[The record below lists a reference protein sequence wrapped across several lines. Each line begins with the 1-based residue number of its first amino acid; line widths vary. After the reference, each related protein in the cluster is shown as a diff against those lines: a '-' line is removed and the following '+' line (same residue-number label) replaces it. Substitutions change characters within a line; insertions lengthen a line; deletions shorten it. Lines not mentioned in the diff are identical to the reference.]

1 MGVILVLSLFPFR
14 KKAYEFFLFC
24 HIICAILFLVFLYHH
39 LKLSKTNSYD
49 GWIWACVSMWAFDR
63 FARLLRVVILNARA
77 FSSNPAN
84 HHLARAKFVKGTD
97 IIQLTVYPSAED
109 VGYFP
114 GAHFFVFL
122 TGSWRF
128 WECHPFTAADWRPSE
143 PTLTGMPQR
152 SPSGARSLSE
162 SLADSLNGSLSKE
175 IGVKSGAL
183 RGGAV
188 VKRSGSGRSGRSG
201 SGRSG
206 SGVNRSGSGRSGVT
220 RSGSGRS
227 CRSGRSGVARSGSGR
242 SKSSRSE
249 RERSRSERDR
259 SRGGSRERTRLRGG
273 EPSPNDLCGGDLG
286 LRGGGLNI
294 EDAEAILGLRGGDL
308 HRQKSRNIYIVKQN
322 GNQGNIFV
330 VSDTGKGH
338 PIHSDAPGVGDI
350 ERTGTPRGGLE
361 RSKSESTRK
370 ELAKAKIAKAQ
381 EVARA
386 KDAAEKAKE
395 AIRIYELTKAREL
408 AKAKAELEKFRKAV
422 TPPLKDPESEKS
434 PASPEADSE
443 KELHGEP
450 PLKKGKEPSKA
461 IKEAPPKPESSKRK
475 PKRTHSKT
483 ETKEERA
490 AAREKRAEKRRKRLA
505 EKDEESE
512 TEPETGTEDI
522 DAGVLE
528 KYVPD
533 LRGINEDDDDVDPE
547 KLALELALGKDGLDD
562 DDEDDEGMS
571 IEKELEMLKQRQRE
585 EAEIRRRAIELEEE
599 QGDLSQ
605 ILLTTRTT
613 GSVNRPPGHGR
624 GPPRPKLTFLIK
636 PRKGMT
642 ATLASMIRENDE
654 AQVRRGVTRIK
665 ELEIKCLIEGA
676 YGINRPMHL
685 FETAV
690 VIAGGVGV
698 TTILP
703 YLADFNNR
711 SRGAGPENRTLT
723 RRFVFVWT
731 AREEELV
738 ENVVV
743 KRIPKGVLNREDV
756 SLQLYV
762 TKKKAEG
769 EKKLPGVRY
778 RRPNIPEILAA
789 ERKRLVGRMAVLS
802 CGPSVLVDITRNAVV
817 ECLTQ
822 ERKHVQYFEESYGW

>member
-1 MGVILVLSLFPFR
+1 MILS
-14 KKAYEFFLFC
+14 KS
-24 HIICAILFLVFLYHH
+24 H

-63 FARLLRVVILNARA
+63 FARLLRVIILNARA
-77 FSSNPAN
+77 FSSDPAN

-152 SPSGARSLSE
+152 TPSGARSLSE
-162 SLADSLNGSLSKE
+162 SLMDSLNGSLSKE
-175 IGVKSGAL
+175 IGVR
-183 RGGAV
+183 RGTPRGRAV
-188 VKRSGSGRSGRSG
+188 VGRSGSGRSTSGRSGGGGGVNRSSSGRSGVMRSGSGRSSSGRSGVMRSGSGRSGRSG
-201 SGRSG
+201 M
-206 SGVNRSGSGRSGVT
+206 
-220 RSGSGRS
+220 
-227 CRSGRSGVARSGSGR
+227 ARSGSGR
-242 SKSSRSE
+242 SKN
-249 RERSRSERDR
+249 SRSERDR
-259 SRGGSRERTRLRGG
+259 SRGGSRDRTRLRGG
-273 EPSPNDLCGGDLG
+273 ELDLDGLPGSDLG
-286 LRGGGLNI
+286 LRGGGLDI

-322 GNQGNIFV
+322 GNQGSIFV
-330 VSDTGKGH
+330 VSDTGKGR
-338 PIHSDAPGVGDI
+338 PIFDASGAGGI
-350 ERTGTPRGGLE
+350 ERIGTPRGGLE
-361 RSKSESTRK
+361 RSKSETTRK

-386 KDAAEKAKE
+386 KEAAAKAKE
-395 AIRIYELTKAREL
+395 AIRIYELTKAKEL
-408 AKAKAELEKFRKAV
+408 AKARAELAKFRQAA
-422 TPPLKDPESEKS
+422 TPPVENP
-434 PASPEADSE
+434 DSE
-443 KELHGEP
+443 KRPASSSEGGSKSEEPPKEP
-450 PLKKGKEPSKA
+450 PLNKEKEPVRAVKA
-461 IKEAPPKPESSKRK
+461 AAPRPESSKRK

-490 AAREKRAEKRRKRLA
+490 AAREKRAEKRRKRVA
-505 EKDEESE
+505 EKDEEPEVELE
-512 TEPETGTEDI
+512 TDTEDI
-522 DAGVLE
+522 NAGAVE

-533 LRGINEDDDDVDPE
+533 LRGINEGEDDDDPDQE
-547 KLALELALGKDGLDD
+547 KLALELALGNDLD
-562 DDEDDEGMS
+562 DDEDEDEGMS

-585 EAEIRRRAIELEEE
+585 EAEARRRAIELEEE

-605 ILLTTRTT
+605 ILVATRM
-613 GSVNRPPGHGR
+613 GSVNRPPGHPR

-642 ATLASMIRENDE
+642 ATLAGMIRENDE
-654 AQVRRGVTRIK
+654 AQRRRGITRIK

-703 YLADFNNR
+703 YLADFVDR
-711 SRGAGPENRTLT
+711 SRGVGPDNRTLT

-743 KRIPKGVLNREDV
+743 KRFPKGVLNREDV

-762 TKKKAEG
+762 TRKKAEG

-789 ERKRLVGRMAVLS
+789 EKRRLVGRMAVLS

>member
-1 MGVILVLSLFPFR
+1 MELMIWGKS
-14 KKAYEFFLFC
+14 
-24 HIICAILFLVFLYHH
+24 H

-63 FARLLRVVILNARA
+63 FARLLRVIILNARA
-77 FSSNPAN
+77 FSKDPAN

-128 WECHPFTAADWRPSE
+128 WECHPFTAADWRPSG

-152 SPSGARSLSE
+152 TPSGARSLSE

-175 IGVKSGAL
+175 IGIRSGAS
-183 RGGAV
+183 
-188 VKRSGSGRSGRSG
+188 RSRAMVGRSG
-201 SGRSG
+201 SGRSTSGRNGG

-227 CRSGRSGVARSGSGR
+227 ARSGITRSGSGR

-249 RERSRSERDR
+249 REISRSGRDR
-259 SRGGSRERTRLRGG
+259 SRGGSRDRTRLRGG
-273 EPSPNDLCGGDLG
+273 ELNPDDLRGGDLG
-286 LRGGGLNI
+286 LRGGGLDI
-294 EDAEAILGLRGGDL
+294 EDAEAILGLRGGGGDL

-322 GNQGNIFV
+322 GNQGSIFV
-330 VSDTGKGH
+330 VSDTGKGR
-338 PIHSDAPGVGDI
+338 PILSDAPGADGI
-350 ERTGTPRGGLE
+350 ERIGTPRGGLE
-361 RSKSESTRK
+361 RSKSELARSK

-386 KDAAEKAKE
+386 KEAAAKAKE
-395 AIRIYELTKAREL
+395 AIRIYELTKAKEL
-408 AKAKAELEKFRKAV
+408 AKAKAELEKFRQAV
-422 TPPLKDPESEKS
+422 TPQPENPDSEKR
-434 PASPEADSE
+434 PASPEAGSE
-443 KELHGEP
+443 SEGPPKEP
-450 PLKKGKEPSKA
+450 PLNKEKKPVRA
-461 IKEAPPKPESSKRK
+461 IKEAPPRPEPSKRK

-483 ETKEERA
+483 ETSEERA
-490 AAREKRAEKRRKRLA
+490 ATREKRAEKRRKRLA
-505 EKDEESE
+505 EKDEE
-512 TEPETGTEDI
+512 PEIKLDTNAEEINTG
-522 DAGVLE
+522 AVE

-533 LRGINEDDDDVDPE
+533 LRGINEDEDDDLDPE
-547 KLALELALGKDGLDD
+547 KLALELALGNDDLD
-562 DDEDDEGMS
+562 DDEDEDEGVS

-585 EAEIRRRAIELEEE
+585 EAENRRRAIELEED

-605 ILLTTRTT
+605 ILLTTRTG

-642 ATLASMIRENDE
+642 ATLAGMIRENDE
-654 AQVRRGVTRIK
+654 AQRRRGITRIK

-703 YLADFNNR
+703 YLADFVDR
-711 SRGAGPENRTLT
+711 SRGAGPDNRTLT

-743 KRIPKGVLNREDV
+743 KRFPKGVLNREDV

-762 TKKKAEG
+762 TRKKAEG
-769 EKKLPGVRY
+769 QKKLPGVRY
-778 RRPNIPEILAA
+778 RRPNIPDILAA

>member
-1 MGVILVLSLFPFR
+1 
-14 KKAYEFFLFC
+14 
-24 HIICAILFLVFLYHH
+24 
-39 LKLSKTNSYD
+39 
-49 GWIWACVSMWAFDR
+49 MWAFDR

-188 VKRSGSGRSGRSG
+188 VKRSGSGRSGMSGRSG

-249 RERSRSERDR
+249 RERNRSERDR

-330 VSDTGKGH
+330 VSDTGKGR
-338 PIHSDAPGVGDI
+338 PILSDAPGVGDI
-350 ERTGTPRGGLE
+350 ERTGTPKGGLE

-381 EVARA
+381 EVAKA

-443 KELHGEP
+443 KELPREP
-450 PLKKGKEPSKA
+450 PLKKEKEPSRA
-461 IKEAPPKPESSKRK
+461 IKEPPPKPESSKRK

-512 TEPETGTEDI
+512 TEPETGTEDV
-522 DAGVLE
+522 DTGVLE

-533 LRGINEDDDDVDPE
+533 LRGINEDEDDDADPE

-605 ILLTTRTT
+605 ILLTTRTS

-642 ATLASMIRENDE
+642 ATLAGMIRENDE

-743 KRIPKGVLNREDV
+743 KRFPKAVLNREDV

>member
-1 MGVILVLSLFPFR
+1 MWLIILNKS
-14 KKAYEFFLFC
+14 
-24 HIICAILFLVFLYHH
+24 H

-63 FARLLRVVILNARA
+63 FARLLRVIILNARA

-128 WECHPFTAADWRPSE
+128 WECHPFTAADWRPSG

-175 IGVKSGAL
+175 IGARSGEL

-188 VKRSGSGRSGRSG
+188 VRSGSGRSARSGSGRSG
-201 SGRSG
+201 G

-227 CRSGRSGVARSGSGR
+227 CRSARSGVARSGSGR

-249 RERSRSERDR
+249 RDR
-259 SRGGSRERTRLRGG
+259 SRGGSRDRTRLRGG
-273 EPSPNDLCGGDLG
+273 EPSLEDLCGADLG
-286 LRGGGLNI
+286 LRGGGLDI

-308 HRQKSRNIYIVKQN
+308 QRQKSRNIYIVKQN

-330 VSDTGKGH
+330 VSDTGKGR
-338 PIHSDAPGVGDI
+338 PILSDAPGVGDI
-350 ERTGTPRGGLE
+350 ERTGTPRGLE
-361 RSKSESTRK
+361 RSKSESTRSK

-386 KDAAEKAKE
+386 KEAAAKAKE
-395 AIRIYELTKAREL
+395 AIRIYELTKAKEL
-408 AKAKAELEKFRKAV
+408 AKARAELEKARQAV
-422 TPPLKDPESEKS
+422 TPPLKKPDSEKI
-434 PASPEADSE
+434 PADPEADSE
-443 KELHGEP
+443 KELRRNP
-450 PLKKGKEPSKA
+450 PLKKEKEPARA
-461 IKEAPPKPESSKRK
+461 IKEPPPKPESSKRK

-522 DAGVLE
+522 NVGVLE

-533 LRGINEDDDDVDPE
+533 LRGIDEDEDDDDVDPE
-547 KLALELALGKDGLDD
+547 KLALELALGKDDLDD
-562 DDEDDEGMS
+562 EDEDDEGMS

-585 EAEIRRRAIELEEE
+585 EAELRRRAIELEEE

-613 GSVNRPPGHGR
+613 GSVNRPPGNGR

-642 ATLASMIRENDE
+642 ATLAGMIRENDE
-654 AQVRRGVTRIK
+654 AQKRRGITRIK

-703 YLADFNNR
+703 YLADFVDR
-711 SRGAGPENRTLT
+711 SRGAGPDNRTLT

-738 ENVVV
+738 ENVIV
-743 KRIPKGVLNREDV
+743 KRFPKGVLNREDV

-762 TKKKAEG
+762 TRRKAEG

-778 RRPNIPEILAA
+778 RRPNIPEILAT